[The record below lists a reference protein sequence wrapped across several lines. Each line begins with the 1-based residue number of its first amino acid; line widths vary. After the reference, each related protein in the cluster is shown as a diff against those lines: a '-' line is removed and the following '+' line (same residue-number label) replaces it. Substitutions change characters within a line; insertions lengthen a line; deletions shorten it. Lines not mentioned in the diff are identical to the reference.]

1 MHRHRAL
8 LAAILGTCVYPVSIF
23 AQSTYDVTTRG
34 ASCKVNAQGLHYCS
48 YRVGSLEFGIVGLG
62 GKETTV
68 HFLKSD
74 IADDYY
80 AQLRM
85 QLGCVV
91 VLPGTANDKS
101 KDKAFVSTSTG
112 KVFRSAEQCKES
124 K

>member
-1 MHRHRAL
+1 MRGHRAL
-8 LAAILGTCVYPVSIF
+8 LAAILGTCVYSSSTL
-23 AQSTYDVTTRG
+23 AQSTYELTSKG
-34 ASCKVNAQGLHYCS
+34 ASCKVNEQGLHYCS

-80 AQLRM
+80 AQLYVHV
-85 QLGCVV
+85 GCVV
-91 VLPGTANDKS
+91 VLPGSANGKA
-101 KDKAFVSTSTG
+101 KDKAFVSTSNG
-112 KVFRSAEQCKES
+112 KVFETAEQCKAS